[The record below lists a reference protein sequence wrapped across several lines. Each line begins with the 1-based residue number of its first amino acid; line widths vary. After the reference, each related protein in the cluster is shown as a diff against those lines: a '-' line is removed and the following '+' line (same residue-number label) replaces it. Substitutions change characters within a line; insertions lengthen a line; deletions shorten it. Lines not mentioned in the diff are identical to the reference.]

1 MMGVNEIK
9 AVVPVGA
16 DSHSELENSETSAG
30 GFCLANEL
38 NQGIKYLA
46 C

>member
-1 MMGVNEIK
+1 MGVNEIK

-16 DSHSELENSETSAG
+16 DSHGELENSKTSAG

-38 NQGIKYLA
+38 HQSIEYLA